1 MSFGLTLFGLKLF
14 GLTTFG
20 RFWQVWTLIQQMSG
34 STLKEQGSF
43 FTSRSFFHRQSKVCC
58 KTALFGRKV
67 IQVLGN
73 FGRLF
78 NKCLAAV
85 VLF

>member
-1 MSFGLTLFGLKLF
+1 VRFWAILNVDSTNVWQHFKRTGKLF
-14 GLTTFG
+14 YKP
-20 RFWQVWTLIQQMSG
+20 LIFSAAV
-34 STLKEQGSF
+34 
-43 FTSRSFFHRQSKVCC
+43 KVCY